1 VNPDHAVVT
10 AARARVL
17 PCGDAALL
25 VELSGDGDGLTA
37 RVLGLE
43 QAVAGAALPGIVEC
57 VPGLTTLLVE
67 YDPLLVDP
75 DELAADLL
83 ALTASAAVHQPIG
96 RRFEL
101 PVCFEAEHGPDLAA
115 TARSAGMPVADLV
128 GLLCR
133 AELSVALIGHLPGL
147 PYLSRLPAVL
157 DLPRRPSVRA
167 RVPAGSLGLA
177 ARMACVYP
185 QQAPG
190 GWHLVG
196 RTPARLVDPEADP
209 PIRLSPGDSVRLRAV
224 DGATF
229 LALADLEAAGEPA
242 LRVEA

>member
-1 VNPDHAVVT
+1 MSE
-10 AARARVL
+10 ARARVL

-25 VELSGDGDGLTA
+25 VELKGEGDDLTP

-43 QAVAGAALPGIVEC
+43 RAVAGAALPGIVEC

-67 YDPLLVDP
+67 YDPLLVAP
-75 DELAADLL
+75 DTLAADLL
-83 ALTASAAVHQPIG
+83 ILAASASVHQPIG

-101 PVCFEAEHGPDLAA
+101 PVCFEPDHGPDLAA
-115 TARSAGMPVADLV
+115 TAVAAGMPADDLV
-128 GLLCR
+128 GLLCHTALR
-133 AELSVALIGHLPGL
+133 VALIGHLPGL
-147 PYLSRLPAVL
+147 PYLSGLPAVL
-157 DLPRRPSVRA
+157 DLPRRPTVRA

-185 QQAPG
+185 QTAPG

-196 RTPARLVDPEADP
+196 RTPARLVDPESDP
-209 PIRLSPGDSVRLRAV
+209 PVRLSPGDSVRLRAV

-229 LALADLEAAGEPA
+229 GALADLEAAGEPA
-242 LRVEA
+242 LRIEA